1 MNRPSC
7 LACRLTAGV
16 AAAVGLL
23 LSGCASTTPNYDER
37 FGEAVRHNRQ
47 AQVIHPAPPQDG
59 AAAEGLDAQ
68 TARAAVQRYRDSFRA
83 PPPVV
88 NVINLGSGTSQSP

>member
-1 MNRPSC
+1 MSHPSC
-7 LACRLTAGV
+7 VASASTACV

-47 AQVIHPAPPQDG
+47 AQVIHPAPPQVSE
-59 AAAEGLDAQ
+59 AAAGLDAQ
-68 TARAAVQRYRDSFRA
+68 TARAALQRYRDSFRA
-83 PPPVV
+83 PPPVI

>member
-1 MNRPSC
+1 MSHPSC
-7 LACRLTAGV
+7 LPCRLTAGV

-47 AQVIHPAPPQDG
+47 AQVIHPAPAQG
-59 AAAEGLDAQ
+59 SAAAEGLDGQ

-83 PPPVV
+83 PPPVI
-88 NVINLGSGTSQSP
+88 NVINLGSSASQAP